1 MAAHSLVRLPG
12 TMQASTQAKG
22 RGRVTIKTW
31 GTEGCMD
38 FADFELHP
46 LISNG
51 REEDVPALYIY
62 NSERGSLHHVVERY
76 FLRMP

>member
-1 MAAHSLVRLPG
+1 M
-12 TMQASTQAKG
+12 
-22 RGRVTIKTW
+22 TW

-76 FLRMP
+76 FLPMP